1 VKTYDIDSYKGG
13 WFIGDFEPSIWRTS
27 AYEVGYKH
35 HVAGEE
41 WPVHYHEHMDEVT
54 FLLEGEMLIQGQHL
68 VGPVIFELARNE
80 IADPIFVTDCKVFVI
95 KAPSVPGDK
104 IEIPRRTTNDN

>member
-1 VKTYDIDSYKGG
+1 MKLYDPTSFKGG

-35 HVAGEE
+35 HIAGEP
-41 WPVHYHEHMDEVT
+41 WPAHYHEHMDEVT
-54 FLLEGEMLIQGQHL
+54 FLLEGTMRMQDQVLT
-68 VGPVIFELARNE
+68 GPVLFLIERNDV
-80 IADPIFVTDCKVFVI
+80 ADPAFVTDCKVFIV

-104 IEIPRRTTNDN
+104 IEINKGQLK

>member
-1 VKTYDIDSYKGG
+1 MKLFDPKDYQGG

-35 HVAGEE
+35 HVAGEP
-41 WPVHYHEHMDEVT
+41 WAAHYHEHMDEIT
-54 FLLEGEMLIQGQHL
+54 FLLEGTMQMQGQTL
-68 VGPVIFELARNE
+68 TGPVIFLLERHE
-80 IADPIFVTDCKVFVI
+80 IADPEFVTDCKVFVI

-104 IEIPRRTTNDN
+104 VEIK

>member
-1 VKTYDIDSYKGG
+1 MKLYDPSDYIGG

-35 HVAGEE
+35 HVAGEP
-41 WPVHYHEHMDEVT
+41 WAAHYHEHMDEIT
-54 FLLEGEMLIQGQHL
+54 FLLEGTMQMQGQTL
-68 VGPVIFELARNE
+68 TGPVIFLLERNE
-80 IADPIFVTDCKVFVI
+80 IADPEFVTDCKVFVI

-104 IEIPRRTTNDN
+104 VEIQ

>member
-1 VKTYDIDSYKGG
+1 MKLFDPKDYQGG

-35 HVAGEE
+35 HVAGEP
-41 WPVHYHEHMDEVT
+41 WAAHYHEHMDEIT
-54 FLLEGEMLIQGQHL
+54 FLLEGTMQMQGQTL
-68 VGPVIFELARNE
+68 TGPVIFLLERGE
-80 IADPIFVTDCKVFVI
+80 IADPEFVTDCKVFVI

-104 IEIPRRTTNDN
+104 VEIQ